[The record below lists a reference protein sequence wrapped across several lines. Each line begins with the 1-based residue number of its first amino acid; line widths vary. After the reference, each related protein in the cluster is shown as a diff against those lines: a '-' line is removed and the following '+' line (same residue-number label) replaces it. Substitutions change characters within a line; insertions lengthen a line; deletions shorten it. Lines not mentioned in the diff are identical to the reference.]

1 MAEVVHFD
9 RKPVLLVLG
18 SNEVDGQV
26 VHAAVLGVYIV
37 AASLGS
43 GHVHTDIVVVVVVRI
58 GFVVVV
64 VEQSPLRI
72 GFLKVNIYYFTCL
85 NTFIIKCLFVVP
97 SSFKLRR
104 IQ

>member
-43 GHVHTDIVVVVVVRI
+43 GHVHTDIVVVVVRI

-85 NTFIIKCLFVVP
+85 NAFIIKCLCVVP